1 MKCGRDENYACM
13 CAQVHVTCVHITVC
27 LYVCVRMSAGGR
39 VGVDDGLIFLI
50 LQTAEE

>member
-1 MKCGRDENYACM
+1 MYVCAGACHM
-13 CAQVHVTCVHITVC
+13 YISLGVYMCVH
-27 LYVCVRMSAGGR
+27 MSAGGR